1 MLSGTHTEYLL
12 LTNNLITWL
21 RIINSWLTSE
31 RLVSELISLPLYI
44 VKYASLL
51 DCESAR
57 QISQGFVTLLKNL
70 SSSFVCWHWFKY
82 SARKILPEQPK
93 KRLRFPLFIKMKTK
107 MKTVS
112 TGFIGY
118 RNGNI
123 FIWIFNDKHTNH
135 PLSLK
140 YVDT

>member
-21 RIINSWLTSE
+21 QIINSWLTSE

-51 DCESAR
+51 DGESAR

-70 SSSFVCWHWFKY
+70 SSSFVC
-82 SARKILPEQPK
+82 
-93 KRLRFPLFIKMKTK
+93 
-107 MKTVS
+107 
-112 TGFIGY
+112 
-118 RNGNI
+118 
-123 FIWIFNDKHTNH
+123 
-135 PLSLK
+135 
-140 YVDT
+140 

>member
-21 RIINSWLTSE
+21 QIINSWLTSE

-51 DCESAR
+51 DGESAR

-70 SSSFVCWHWFKY
+70 SSSFVCWHTDLSILQREFFVN
-82 SARKILPEQPK
+82 SPRKDYG
-93 KRLRFPLFIKMKTK
+93 FPLFIK
-107 MKTVS
+107 
-112 TGFIGY
+112 
-118 RNGNI
+118 
-123 FIWIFNDKHTNH
+123 
-135 PLSLK
+135 
-140 YVDT
+140 

>member
-21 RIINSWLTSE
+21 QIINSWLTSE

-51 DCESAR
+51 DGKRAR

-70 SSSFVCWHWFKY
+70 SSSFVC
-82 SARKILPEQPK
+82 
-93 KRLRFPLFIKMKTK
+93 
-107 MKTVS
+107 
-112 TGFIGY
+112 
-118 RNGNI
+118 
-123 FIWIFNDKHTNH
+123 
-135 PLSLK
+135 
-140 YVDT
+140 